1 MQARDIMTTDVRTV
15 GPETP
20 VRDIAAMLLE
30 HRISAVPVVDETGH
44 VIGIVSE
51 GDLMRRP
58 EAGTVRRR
66 SWWLE
71 LFADAETLARDYVKS
86 HGLHAADVMT
96 RHVVSVSEDTQV
108 ADIATLLESR
118 RIKRVP
124 VVRDGILVGIVSRAD
139 LLRVLAT
146 PASPQTPGP
155 AAGRN
160 LHDELMQRIAAE
172 PWSRSMMINVVV
184 RDGTVE
190 LWGICRSQEEKQAL
204 RTLVERVPGVRA
216 VDDRISV
223 VHSIAFAD

>member
-51 GDLMRRP
+51 GDLMRHP